1 MCKKERG
8 ESGKERSKRKEPT
21 HGKKEEVRE
30 KEARTRLVFE
40 REHEKGK
47 ESAQTR
53 EEQEEKSSEESE

>member
-1 MCKKERG
+1 M
-8 ESGKERSKRKEPT
+8 

-47 ESAQTR
+47 ESAKQERNKSVKKSKSKGEKR
-53 EEQEEKSSEESE
+53 E